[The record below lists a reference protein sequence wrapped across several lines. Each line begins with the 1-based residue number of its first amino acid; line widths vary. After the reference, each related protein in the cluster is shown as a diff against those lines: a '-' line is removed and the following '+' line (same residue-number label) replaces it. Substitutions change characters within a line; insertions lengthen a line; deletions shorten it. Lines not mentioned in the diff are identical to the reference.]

1 MGDRDSLDEK
11 DRSRER
17 SRRERPSRFSEPS
30 RERSLDRGRE
40 RGGMKSSNCRVY
52 VSNIPYE
59 YRWQDLK
66 DLFRSQVGDVQFVE
80 LFVDENDKS
89 RGCGIVEFSDSQC
102 VKKCLEVMQR
112 FEVKTRKLIIKEDSG
127 NIRDKHGNIIGGSG
141 SKRGRDENR
150 YRDERYDSQQSLSSR
165 AGVEAPE
172 NKWGNT
178 YGLSPHFLESLRID
192 TPLCNRVFVANLE
205 YNVDKKKLK
214 EVFRLAGRIVRVDL
228 HLDKD
233 GRSRGF
239 AIVEYDHPV
248 EAVQAISMFHNQV
261 LNDRPMSVRID
272 RANETLKLPEGLK
285 GIGMGLGTNGEPLR
299 DVARNL
305 PSITNN
311 SQPSNPGAG
320 ILGAVPNQALQMANA
335 LTGLNSVVGGSA
347 FGGLNTN
354 SLQANLAGMSGL
366 ASNLL
371 NSSLSSADLSLAS
384 NLVSNPLNSSQ
395 LAALGGSGSSGNLPQ
410 NLNSSNSQSFSR
422 ENSSFNNGQNSS
434 FNQNQSYSSGRNFQ
448 NYESKGSTGGGGYPF
463 GNNNRDGGYG
473 SLGSSLGNMGGGGGG
488 QIMRQQ
494 NSSSN
499 IKDGGGF
506 SRKVLI
512 TNLPTSASFKML
524 SEKFSEFGDVQHLE
538 EKGTASM
545 LVVYAADWQAER
557 AIKNLDRARIDG
569 RTIDARLFY

>member
-1 MGDRDSLDEK
+1 MGDRDSSVEK

-17 SRRERPSRFSEPS
+17 SRRERPSRFSEAS

-80 LFVDENDKS
+80 LFVDDNDKS
-89 RGCGIVEFSDSQC
+89 RGCGIVEFSDSAS

-112 FEVKTRKLIIKEDSG
+112 FEVKTRKLIIKEDAG

-150 YRDERYDSQQSLSSR
+150 YRDERYDSQQSLSNRS
-165 AGVEAPE
+165 GPDVPE

-178 YGLSPHFLESLRID
+178 YGLSPHFLESLRIE

-228 HLDKD
+228 HTDKD

-239 AIVEYDHPV
+239 AIIEYDHPV

-261 LNDRPMSVRID
+261 LYDRPMSVRID

-305 PSITNN
+305 PSTTNS

-320 ILGAVPNQALQMANA
+320 LLGAVPNQALQMANA
-335 LTGLNSVVGGSA
+335 LTSVVGGSA
-347 FGGLNTN
+347 FGNLSTN
-354 SLQANLAGMSGL
+354 PSVLQAANLAGMSGL
-366 ASNLL
+366 LSG
-371 NSSLSSADLSLAS
+371 SLSNADLSLAS
-384 NLVSNPLNSSQ
+384 NLVSNPLVQNSTP
-395 LAALGGSGSSGNLPQ
+395 LAALGGSGGSGNLPQ
-410 NLNSSNSQSFSR
+410 SLGSNNSNSQSFSR
-422 ENSSFNNGQNSS
+422 ENNSFGN
-434 FNQNQSYSSGRNFQ
+434 NQNNSFGQSQSYSSGRNFQ
-448 NYESKGSTGGGGYPF
+448 NYETKSSTGGGYSF
-463 GNNNRDGGYG
+463 GGGSRDGYG
-473 SLGSSLGNMGGGGGG
+473 SLSGSLGNLGGTG
-488 QIMRQQ
+488 QLLRNQ
-494 NSSSN
+494 NSASN

-506 SRKVLI
+506 SRKVLVS
-512 TNLPTSASFKML
+512 NLPASASYKML
-524 SEKFSEFGDVQHLE
+524 NEKFNEFGDVQHIE
-538 EKGTASM
+538 EKGTGTM
-545 LVVYAADWQAER
+545 LIVYSADWQAER

-569 RTIDARLFY
+569 RTIEARLFY

>member
-1 MGDRDSLDEK
+1 
-11 DRSRER
+11 
-17 SRRERPSRFSEPS
+17 
-30 RERSLDRGRE
+30 
-40 RGGMKSSNCRVY
+40 V
-52 VSNIPYE
+52 
-59 YRWQDLK
+59 W
-66 DLFRSQVGDVQFVE
+66 LFLQ
-80 LFVDENDKS
+80 
-89 RGCGIVEFSDSQC
+89 
-102 VKKCLEVMQR
+102 
-112 FEVKTRKLIIKEDSG
+112 
-127 NIRDKHGNIIGGSG
+127 
-141 SKRGRDENR
+141 
-150 YRDERYDSQQSLSSR
+150 
-165 AGVEAPE
+165 
-172 NKWGNT
+172 
-178 YGLSPHFLESLRID
+178 
-192 TPLCNRVFVANLE
+192 LE

-448 NYESKGSTGGGGYPF
+448 NYESKGSTGGGGYPV
-463 GNNNRDGGYG
+463 GTNTRDGGYG

-512 TNLPTSASFKML
+512 TNVSRRFCL
-524 SEKFSEFGDVQHLE
+524 FSQVGDV
-538 EKGTASM
+538 
-545 LVVYAADWQAER
+545 
-557 AIKNLDRARIDG
+557 
-569 RTIDARLFY
+569 